1 MPVGCTL
8 EAWFSKA
15 AGGRDAREVSE
26 CPLKI
31 SFKAKD
37 EDCKIVRGLVMK
49 IKLKNFF

>member
-15 AGGRDAREVSE
+15 AGERDAHEVSE

-49 IKLKNFF
+49 IKFKNFF